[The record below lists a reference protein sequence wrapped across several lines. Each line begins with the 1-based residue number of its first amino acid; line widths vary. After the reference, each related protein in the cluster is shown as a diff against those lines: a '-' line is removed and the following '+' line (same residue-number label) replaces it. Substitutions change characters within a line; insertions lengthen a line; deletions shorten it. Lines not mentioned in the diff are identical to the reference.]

1 MANEKLFNNDKV
13 TYYSILVGNSAY
25 PKKGEPRFL
34 NLDPLPASEDDFK
47 LIQGFID
54 NEGSSFKKD
63 KYPYHFLNEMD

>member
-1 MANEKLFNNDKV
+1 
-13 TYYSILVGNSAY
+13 
-25 PKKGEPRFL
+25 L
-34 NLDPLPASEDDFK
+34 NLAPLPASEDDFK